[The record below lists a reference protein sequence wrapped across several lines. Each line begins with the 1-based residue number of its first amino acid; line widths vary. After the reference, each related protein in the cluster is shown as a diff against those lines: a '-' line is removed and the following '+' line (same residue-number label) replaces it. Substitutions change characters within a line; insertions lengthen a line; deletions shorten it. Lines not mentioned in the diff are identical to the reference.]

1 MDGTAPA
8 KDVWIGRAMPR
19 REDARLLAGRGR
31 FADDL
36 APEGALWLEVV
47 RSPYPAGRIV
57 ALDVTEAAA
66 MPGVALVL
74 TAGDLALC
82 GAASVNTLMPGARLH
97 PMEVLAQDRVRA
109 AGQAVA
115 AVLATS
121 AEAARDAAE
130 AVVLEVAEGADDRD
144 PGVVAWSVGG
154 PVAAQGVR
162 VAVAVDH
169 ALVAPLPLEPR
180 AALAVPGDVLTVW
193 LATQTPQRCR
203 DDLCALLG
211 LPRDALRVV
220 APDVGGAFGG
230 KASLMPEDVLVA
242 LAALRLGRAVRWR
255 ATRSDDFLSATQGR
269 GAATRAEGWVD
280 GDGRLTGLRA
290 RMDFPLGH
298 WMPHSALAPVR
309 NGGRI
314 LPGPYAVPQVDVAV
328 TARLTEGPGVNIYR
342 GAGRPEAAILME
354 RLIDRAAQAAGIDPL
369 EARRRNLAVTPRA
382 LPSGDRICSGDF
394 AGLLGRLE
402 AEADYAALRREQA
415 ARRAAGAV
423 CGIGLALYVEPCG
436 QGWESASVTLLPDG
450 RIRAGTGSSAQG
462 QGRETAVAQI
472 AAQALGVAPDQ
483 IEVAHGDTDAM
494 PDGIGALASRSTPVG
509 GAAMW
514 QACAAF
520 LTLATDAAARHL
532 NRAAD
537 GLHAGAAGLTA
548 PDGAAITWAALA
560 ESLPEP
566 LTVSLRHEARA
577 EAWASGAVLA
587 QVTIDRDTG
596 AVTVD
601 RITWVDDAGTVINP
615 TLLHGQL
622 IGGLA
627 QGLGAALM
635 ERIVQRDGQLL
646 TGSLMDYALPRAT
659 DMPPVRI
666 VSQPTASPANDLGAK
681 GAGEAGCIG
690 VPAAILNAVQDALIP
705 FDAPDLNLPVTA
717 ETVWRAIHRL
727 PPRTA

>member
-31 FADDL
+31 FVDDL

-47 RSPYPAGRIV
+47 RSPFPAGRIV

-82 GAASVNTLMPGARLH
+82 GAASVNALIPGARLH
-97 PMEVLAQDRVRA
+97 PMEVLAQGRIRA

-115 AVLATS
+115 AVVADS
-121 AEAARDAAE
+121 PEAARDAAE

-154 PVAAQGVR
+154 PVAAQGLP

-193 LATQTPQRCR
+193 LSTQTPQRCR
-203 DDLCALLG
+203 DDLCAMLG

-269 GAATRAEGWVD
+269 GAQTRAEGWVD

-314 LPGPYAVPQVDVAV
+314 LPGPYAVGQVDVAV

-369 EARRRNLAVTPRA
+369 EARRRNLARTPQV

-394 AGLLGRLE
+394 AGLLDRLE
-402 AEADYAALRREQA
+402 HEAGYAALRGIRPRGGRRGGLRDRTGAVCGTLRAGLGKRVGDAA
-415 ARRAAGAV
+415 ARRAHPGRH
-423 CGIGLALYVEPCG
+423 GIIG
-436 QGWESASVTLLPDG
+436 
-450 RIRAGTGSSAQG
+450 AGTGARDGGGADRGAGAGSGARGGRGDPRRHQRHARRHRRAG
-462 QGRETAVAQI
+462 QPV
-472 AAQALGVAPDQ
+472 
-483 IEVAHGDTDAM
+483 H
-494 PDGIGALASRSTPVG
+494 PVG

-514 QACAAF
+514 RACAAF
-520 LTLATDAAARHL
+520 LSLATDAAARHL

-537 GLHAGAAGLTA
+537 GLHAGA
-548 PDGAAITWAALA
+548 I
-560 ESLPEP
+560 
-566 LTVSLRHEARA
+566 
-577 EAWASGAVLA
+577 
-587 QVTIDRDTG
+587 
-596 AVTVD
+596 
-601 RITWVDDAGTVINP
+601 
-615 TLLHGQL
+615 
-622 IGGLA
+622 
-627 QGLGAALM
+627 
-635 ERIVQRDGQLL
+635 
-646 TGSLMDYALPRAT
+646 
-659 DMPPVRI
+659 
-666 VSQPTASPANDLGAK
+666 
-681 GAGEAGCIG
+681 
-690 VPAAILNAVQDALIP
+690 
-705 FDAPDLNLPVTA
+705 
-717 ETVWRAIHRL
+717 
-727 PPRTA
+727 

>member
-1 MDGTAPA
+1 N
-8 KDVWIGRAMPR
+8 
-19 REDARLLAGRGR
+19 
-31 FADDL
+31 
-36 APEGALWLEVV
+36 AL
-47 RSPYPAGRIV
+47 I
-57 ALDVTEAAA
+57 
-66 MPGVALVL
+66 
-74 TAGDLALC
+74 
-82 GAASVNTLMPGARLH
+82 PGARLH
-97 PMEVLAQDRVRA
+97 PMEVLAQARVRA

-115 AVLATS
+115 AIVADS
-121 AEAARDAAE
+121 PEAARDAAE
-130 AVVLEVAEGADDRD
+130 AVVLEVDEGADDRD
-144 PGVVAWSVGG
+144 PGVVAWSVGR
-154 PVAAQGVR
+154 PVAAQGAR
-162 VAVAVDH
+162 VAVTVDH
-169 ALVAPLPLEPR
+169 ARVAPLPLEPR

-193 LATQTPQRCR
+193 LSTQTPQRCR

-211 LPRDALRVV
+211 LPRDGLRVI

-255 ATRSDDFLSATQGR
+255 ATRSDDFLAATQGR
-269 GAATRAEGWVD
+269 GAVTRAEGWVD
-280 GDGRLTGLRA
+280 GDGRLIGLRA

-314 LPGPYAVPQVDVAV
+314 LPGPYAVPQVDIAV
-328 TARLTEGPGVNIYR
+328 TARLTEGPAVNIYR

-369 EARRRNLAVTPRA
+369 EARRRNLAAAPRA

-394 AGLLGRLE
+394 AGLLDRLE
-402 AEADYAALRREQA
+402 AEAGYSALRADQA
-415 ARRAAGAV
+415 VRRAAGAV
-423 CGIGLALYVEPCG
+423 CGIGLALSMEPCG

-472 AAQALGVAPDQ
+472 VAQALGVVPEAV
-483 IEVAHGDTDAM
+483 EVAHGDTDAV

-514 QACAAF
+514 RACAAF
-520 LTLATDAAARHL
+520 LNRATDAAARHL
-532 NRAAD
+532 NRAAED
-537 GLHAGAAGLTA
+537 LRAGAEGLSA
-548 PDGAAITWAALA
+548 PDGATITWAALA
-560 ESLPEP
+560 ASLPEP
-566 LTVSLRHEARA
+566 LSVSLRHEARA

-587 QVTIDRDTG
+587 QVTLDRETG

>member
-1 MDGTAPA
+1 MDGRPPA
-8 KDVWIGRAMPR
+8 QDGWIGNAMPR
-19 REDARLLAGRGR
+19 REDARLLTGRGR
-31 FADDL
+31 FVDDL
-36 APEGALWLEVV
+36 APAGALWLDVV
-47 RSPYPAGRIV
+47 RSPYPAGRIT
-57 ALDVTEAAA
+57 ALDVAEAAA

-74 TAGDLALC
+74 TADDLRLQ
-82 GAASVNTLMPGARLH
+82 GRASVNALIPGARLH
-97 PMEVLAQDRVRA
+97 PMEVLAQGRVRA

-115 AVLATS
+115 AVIADN
-121 AEAARDAAE
+121 AQAARDAAE
-130 AVVLEVAEGADDRD
+130 AVVLEVDDSADDRD
-144 PGVVAWSVGG
+144 PEVVAWRVGA
-154 PVAAQGVR
+154 PVTAQGVR
-162 VAVAVDH
+162 VAVAVGH
-169 ALVAPLPLEPR
+169 ARVAPLPLEPR
-180 AALAVPGDVLTVW
+180 AALAVPGDPLTVW

-211 LPRDALRVV
+211 LPRDAVRVI

-255 ATRSDDFLSATQGR
+255 ASRSDDFLAATQGR
-269 GAATRAEGWVD
+269 GAVTRAEGWVAP
-280 GDGRLTGLRA
+280 DGRLTGLSA

-328 TARLTEGPGVNIYR
+328 TAQLTEGPAVNIYR

-354 RLIDRAAQAAGIDPL
+354 RLIDRAAQATGIDPL
-369 EARRRNLAVTPRA
+369 EARRRNLSPAPGV

-394 AGLLGRLE
+394 AGLLDRLE
-402 AEADYAALRREQA
+402 AEAGYAALRRDQA
-415 ARRAAGAV
+415 ARRAGGAI

-472 AAQALGVAPDQ
+472 VAQALGVVPEAV
-483 IEVAHGDTDAM
+483 EVAQGDTDTV

-514 QACAAF
+514 RACAAF
-520 LTLATDAAARHL
+520 LNRATDVAALRL
-532 NRAAD
+532 NRAAAD
-537 GLHAGAAGLTA
+537 LRTGPEGLVA

-560 ESLPEP
+560 ESLSEP
-566 LTVSLRHEARA
+566 LSVSLRHEARA

-587 QVTIDRDTG
+587 QVTVDRDTG

-601 RITWVDDAGTVINP
+601 GITWVDDAGTVINP

>member
-1 MDGTAPA
+1 MDGTPPA
-8 KDVWIGRAMPR
+8 KDAWIGRAMPR
-19 REDARLLAGRGR
+19 REDARLLTGRGR
-31 FADDL
+31 FVDDL
-36 APEGALWLEVV
+36 APAGALWLEVV
-47 RSPYPAGRIV
+47 RSPYPAGRITT
-57 ALDVTEAAA
+57 LDTGDAAA

-74 TAGDLALC
+74 TAGDLGLQ
-82 GAASVNTLMPGARLH
+82 GAASVNALMPGARLH
-97 PMEVLAQDRVRA
+97 PMEVLAGTRVRA

-115 AVLATS
+115 AVVADS
-121 AEAARDAAE
+121 AQAARDAAE
-130 AVVLEVAEGADDRD
+130 VVVLEVAEGGDDRD
-144 PGVVAWSVGG
+144 PAVVGWSVGA
-154 PVAAQGVR
+154 PVAAQGAR

-211 LPRDALRVV
+211 LPRDGLRVV

-328 TARLTEGPGVNIYR
+328 TARLTEGPAVNIYR

-369 EARRRNLAVTPRA
+369 EARRRNLGMAPRV

-394 AGLLGRLE
+394 AGLLDRLE
-402 AEADYAALRREQA
+402 AEAGYHALRADQA

-436 QGWESASVTLLPDG
+436 QGWESASVTLMPDG

-472 AAQALGVAPDQ
+472 VAQALEIAPDR
-483 IEVAHGDTDAM
+483 IDVAHGDTDAV

-509 GAAMW
+509 GAALW
-514 QACAAF
+514 RACAAF
-520 LTLATDAAARHL
+520 LNRATDAAALRL

-537 GLHAGAAGLTA
+537 GLRPGPDGLKA

-560 ESLPEP
+560 ASLSEP
-566 LTVSLRHEARA
+566 LSVSLRHEARA

-601 RITWVDDAGTVINP
+601 GITWVDDAGTVINP
-615 TLLHGQL
+615 VLLHGQL
-622 IGGLA
+622 VGGLA

-705 FDAPDLNLPVTA
+705 FDAPDLSLPVTA